1 MTRHLQFLGCGLLLV
16 CSAACSS
23 TSAEPDPSPDASGG
37 AAGDSGAVATSGSSG
52 SSFVRCPEG
61 TNPKSPAN
69 PTEVGTVSG
78 QLVDEQ
84 GSPTSAGLVQV
95 CGKDICINARVGDDG
110 LLAESV
116 GQVLEDPACKF
127 GDGLTWGK
135 LAVPVV
141 AGDNAL
147 GTLVTVRLPDFA
159 AGVAFTPGEAAS
171 SGGVTLTLDPSAHV
185 NVDGL
190 TYVDESQQGFRAV
203 ALPDAALAQ
212 LKQDFVAAYALSPV
226 ETRICPSP
234 SLSIE
239 NAAQVAP
246 GTGLELYI
254 LGFDVAEPWAPYG
267 AWQKVGDGQVSDD
280 GATFE
285 FPDGLPLLTAIGIK
299 EKG

>member
-1 MTRHLQFLGCGLLLV
+1 VTRRLRFLGCTLLLLW
-16 CSAACSS
+16 SAACSS
-23 TSAEPDPSPDASGG
+23 TPAEPEENAGPSGG
-37 AAGDSGAVATSGSSG
+37 AAGDSGASGSSG
-52 SSFVRCPEG
+52 SGFVRCPEG
-61 TNPKSPAN
+61 TNPKSAPN
-69 PTEVGTVSG
+69 PVQLGTVSG
-78 QLVDEQ
+78 QIVDEN
-84 GSPTSAGLVQV
+84 GAPTSAGLVQV

-110 LLAESV
+110 VLAQSV
-116 GQVLEDPACKF
+116 DQLLEDPACKF
-127 GDGLTWGK
+127 GDGLTWAK

-147 GTLVTVRLPDFA
+147 GTLATVRLPDFA
-159 AGVAFTPGEAAS
+159 DAAALRPGEAAS

-203 ALPDAALAQ
+203 ALPDRALTQ
-212 LKQDFVAAYALSPV
+212 LNQDFVAAYALSPV

-239 NAAQVAP
+239 NAAQLAP
-246 GTGLELYI
+246 GAGLELYI

-280 GATFE
+280 GKTLE

>member
-1 MTRHLQFLGCGLLLV
+1 VNRRLRFLGCTLLLLW
-16 CSAACSS
+16 SAACSS
-23 TSAEPDPSPDASGG
+23 TPAEPDQNGGASG
-37 AAGDSGAVATSGSSG
+37 AAGDSGASGGSGSSI
-52 SSFVRCPEG
+52 VKCPEG
-61 TNPKSPAN
+61 TNPRSAAN
-69 PTEVGTVSG
+69 PTQVGTVSG
-78 QLVDEQ
+78 QIVDEN
-84 GSPTSAGLVQV
+84 GAPTSAGLVQI

-110 LLAESV
+110 VLAQRV
-116 GQVLEDPACKF
+116 GQLLEDPACKF

-141 AGDNAL
+141 PGANAL
-147 GTLVTVRLPDFA
+147 GTLTTVRLPDFA
-159 AGVAFTPGEAAS
+159 DAAPLTPGQAAS
-171 SGGVTLTLDPSAHV
+171 SGGVTLTLDPGAHV

-203 ALPDAALAQ
+203 ALPEQALTQ

-239 NAAQVAP
+239 NAAQLMP
-246 GTGLELYI
+246 GSGLELYI
-254 LGFDVAEPWAPYG
+254 LGFDVLEPWAPYG
-267 AWQKVGDGQVSDD
+267 AWQKIGDGQVSAD
-280 GATFE
+280 GATLE